1 MEKSC
6 AAENILTLTENYDSR
21 TENLWYYIT
30 KVKHQTKGENMG
42 KVVMENKHGE
52 ICCELVYDGSYW
64 RFPDSYDTDYPFEIG
79 DSFRIVKIEDT
90 ED

>member
-1 MEKSC
+1 MWKKCGDRHSQ
-6 AAENILTLTENYDSR
+6 LH

-30 KVKHQTKGENMG
+30 KVKHQTKGENMS

-79 DSFRIVKIEDT
+79 DTFKIVEIEDT

>member
-1 MEKSC
+1 MS
-6 AAENILTLTENYDSR
+6 
-21 TENLWYYIT
+21 
-30 KVKHQTKGENMG
+30 

-64 RFPDSYDTDYPFEIG
+64 RFPDSYDMDYPFEIG